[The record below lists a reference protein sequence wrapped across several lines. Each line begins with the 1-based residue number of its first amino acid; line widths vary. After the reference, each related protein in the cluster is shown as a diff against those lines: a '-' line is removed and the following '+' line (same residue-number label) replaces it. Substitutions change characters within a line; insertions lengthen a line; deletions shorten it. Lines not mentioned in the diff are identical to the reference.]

1 MKLFGESEDC
11 FLVNSPLGMLG
22 ECGGVSHEDN
32 AEESGLYI
40 MKIGK
45 N

>member
-1 MKLFGESEDC
+1 MKLFGEGEEC
-11 FLVNSPLGMLG
+11 FHVNSPLSMLVG
-22 ECGGVSHEDN
+22 CGGVNHEDN
-32 AEESGLYI
+32 AGESGLYI